1 MDKKLPS
8 TGAPLEDEVAR
19 ITKIIMDQIG
29 QHEVGAALT
38 VVCNLAGQLIASLAD
53 GQPSAIQK
61 WSDSLGEN
69 MRQAAITKIL
79 HDDAKARKD
88 KVWQQ

>member
-8 TGAPLEDEVAR
+8 TGGPLEDEVSR

-29 QHEVGAALT
+29 QHEIGAALT
-38 VVCNLAGQLIASLAD
+38 VVCNLAGQLVASVSD
-53 GQPSAIQK
+53 GQSSQIKK
-61 WSDSLGEN
+61 WTESFAEN
-69 MRQAAITKIL
+69 VRQAAIAKLL

-88 KVWQQ
+88 KAWQQ

>member
-38 VVCNLAGQLIASLAD
+38 VICNLAGQLVASLSD
-53 GQPSAIQK
+53 GQPSQIQK
-61 WSDSLGEN
+61 WTESFAEN
-69 MRQAAITKIL
+69 VRQAAITKIL
-79 HDDAKARKD
+79 HDDAKTRKETAC
-88 KVWQQ
+88 QQ